1 MKGAARSDSHDWILA
16 YEDWPKSSYDAN
28 GLRDWLDVMC
38 SACSEKPTLSPVKVD
53 VHRSHV

>member
-28 GLRDWLDVMC
+28 GLRDWLDVM
-38 SACSEKPTLSPVKVD
+38 SLSLLRKTNLEPGQ
-53 VHRSHV
+53 S